1 MARTWKQLSE
11 DYSNSRDR
19 LARAVLND
27 ELLTE
32 EEDNIRETTLI
43 VNMLKIVWRDLQT
56 IKNRIG

>member
-1 MARTWKQLSE
+1 MARTWKELSE
-11 DYSNSRDR
+11 DYSNSRER
-19 LARAVLND
+19 LARGVLND

-56 IKNRIG
+56 IKHRIG